1 MTITNEDGIAA
12 SFGAGAGADRRGHG
26 AGGHRW
32 RHGWRRRAPTDLPAA
47 PVIPS
52 LDDLRPGQ
60 TCRVV
65 TLHGGGA
72 VRRRLLDMGI
82 VPGAEVEV
90 VRNAPLRDPIEI
102 RVGNSFI
109 VLRRGEAARIEVS
122 RRPADAD

>member
-1 MTITNEDGIAA
+1 M
-12 SFGAGAGADRRGHG
+12 
-26 AGGHRW
+26 
-32 RHGWRRRAPTDLPAA
+32 
-47 PVIPS
+47 VPS
-52 LDDLRPGQ
+52 LDDLRPGE
-60 TCRVV
+60 TGRVV

-109 VLRRGEAARIEVS
+109 VLRRGEAARIEIS